1 MTRRRFRPPWT
12 VEEIPGGFK
21 VRDANG
27 QSLAYCYGWETQ
39 ADDDIA
45 MVLTMDSRRIASS
58 PTSRMYAKY
67 QEQTKGLGSS
77 ARVS

>member
-45 MVLTMDSRRIASS
+45 MVLTMDNFDGSQARRQAECTLSARSRR
-58 PTSRMYAKY
+58 
-67 QEQTKGLGSS
+67 KG
-77 ARVS
+77 